1 MFRNTFQS
9 GFLSILYSI
18 GNKPLQLWEKHLPT
32 STASSSSSSS
42 SSAPPAPDTAESKSR
57 IERIADDD
65 ISSLVIELVSPNLA
79 ETYITCPAQLN
90 RTLGIKLPF
99 LVLIIKNLN
108 RYFAFEIEV
117 MDDKG
122 QKRRFRASNF
132 QSVTR
137 VQPYICTMPMR
148 LDPGW
153 NQITFHLADFVRR
166 AYGTQYTET
175 LRVTIHA
182 NCRLRRVYF
191 TDRVYAEEELPPEF
205 RLFLPVQKNA

>member
-1 MFRNTFQS
+1 
-9 GFLSILYSI
+9 
-18 GNKPLQLWEKHLPT
+18 
-32 STASSSSSSS
+32 
-42 SSAPPAPDTAESKSR
+42 
-57 IERIADDD
+57 
-65 ISSLVIELVSPNLA
+65 
-79 ETYITCPAQLN
+79 
-90 RTLGIKLPF
+90 
-99 LVLIIKNLN
+99 
-108 RYFAFEIEV
+108 

-132 QSVTR
+132 QVCLLLVHRLPSIFKTRTNGKEKKKKLAWSYLIETEIGHAFLIYLFIYLFAKKKKKNNRSIIQSVTR

-175 LRVTIHA
+175 LRITIHA

-205 RLFLPVQKNA
+205 RLFLPVSLQWLFIRETMWKGRRDGKWEKEREKKRKGRRG